1 MFDTITGKTVDKK
14 LRVAAYGRIMSGG
27 NVMRSGYAELV
38 SHFSGW
44 IQSEEGWSYAG
55 VYVDR
60 DSDHAERDRLLADAR
75 GRKIDL
81 VLVPNVSVLRKEALL
96 ELTRGLK
103 ELNIDMFFESENI
116 HTLSEDGE
124 ELISVLASFVKPK
137 PEVPKEK
144 PYGLDDADE
153 AEVVKRIFTMYME
166 GIARKPIAQILNK
179 EQIPNRRGTPWKD
192 YDIRRITMDPAY
204 RETLIDPET
213 FDAAL
218 EKMEQRTKAFHY
230 RNPYEG
236 MFAGI
241 ITCGVCGKT
250 YSRRE
255 RGVST
260 LWVCRQYMRK
270 GPAGCDSKSIRERL
284 LKEIITPLLGE
295 KGLEDVDRVDNIT
308 VYPDGRLIVTIDD
321 EEIERVWR

>member
-1 MFDTITGKTVDKK
+1 MFDTISGKAADKK
-14 LRVAAYGRIMSGG
+14 LCVAAYGRIMSGG

-55 VYVDR
+55 VYVD
-60 DSDHAERDRLLADAR
+60 SDNGHAERDRLLADAR
-75 GRKIDL
+75 AGKIDL
-81 VLVPNVSVLRKEALL
+81 VLAPNVSVLRKEALL

-103 ELNIDMFFESENI
+103 ELNIDMFFEAENI

-137 PEVPKEK
+137 PEVPKLK
-144 PYGLDDADE
+144 PYGLEDEDE

-166 GIARKPIAQILNK
+166 GIARLPIAQILNK

-213 FDAAL
+213 FDSAQIRI
-218 EKMEQRTKAFHY
+218 EQRTKLFHY
-230 RNPYEG
+230 RSPYKG

-241 ITCGVCGKT
+241 ITCGVCGRT

-255 RGVST
+255 RGVSS
-260 LWVCRQYMRK
+260 LWVCVNYMHK
-270 GPAGCDSKSIRERL
+270 GPAGCPSKSIRERL

-295 KGLEDVDRVDNIT
+295 KGLDDVDRVDNIT